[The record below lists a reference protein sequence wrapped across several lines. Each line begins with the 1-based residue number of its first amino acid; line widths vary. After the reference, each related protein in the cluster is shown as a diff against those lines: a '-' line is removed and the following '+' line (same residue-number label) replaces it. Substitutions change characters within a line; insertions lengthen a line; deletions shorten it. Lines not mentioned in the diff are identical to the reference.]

1 MLFFRKLPVAK
12 KFLDK
17 RGRGVSRFSVESFLY
32 HNPENFGKGTLLC
45 CVSEKFRQRNR
56 LWIRK
61 GGIKIF
67 RRKVFCLRVPK
78 VS

>member
-1 MLFFRKLPVAK
+1 MLFFRKLPVAN

-45 CVSEKFRQRNR
+45 CVSENFRYRKR
-56 LWIRK
+56 LCIR
-61 GGIKIF
+61 GGCHGF
-67 RRKVFCLRVPK
+67 PSKVFLF
-78 VS
+78 

>member
-1 MLFFRKLPVAK
+1 M
-12 KFLDK
+12 
-17 RGRGVSRFSVESFLY
+17 RGKGEVSRFPVDSFLY
-32 HNPENFGKGTLLC
+32 HNAETFRKGTLLC
-45 CVSEKFRQRNR
+45 CVSEKFRQRSR

-61 GGIKIF
+61 GGIRIF